1 MKIQGI
7 ENRAVE
13 MEIAPPRPISP
24 KTADPPNS
32 ISPKAVDPPKEKTAA
47 DPTKGKKETES
58 HAAPSA
64 PPPPDQSKVIDRLAE
79 AIRTY
84 LRENRTSVDIS
95 VDAELQHI
103 ITRVIAQDTGKVI
116 TQYPEDAALAVMKH
130 LKELRGLLI
139 DGRG

>member
-7 ENRAVE
+7 ENRVVE
-13 MEIAPPRPISP
+13 MEIAPARSISP
-24 KTADPPNS
+24 KTVDPPNS
-32 ISPKAVDPPKEKTAA
+32 ISPKAVDPPKEKT
-47 DPTKGKKETES
+47 ET
-58 HAAPSA
+58 AFPATPSA

-103 ITRVIAQDTGKVI
+103 VTRVIAEDTGKVI
-116 TQYPEDAALAVMKH
+116 TQYPEEAALAVMKH